1 MRIALIGPFGL
12 GPRGT
17 VQARTLPLARALAA
31 RGHAVT
37 VLMAPYH
44 TPAELARRWQEA
56 GVTLETVAVSRLPL
70 LGYPLTAGRLAGRAL
85 AWRPDAIHCFKPKA
99 YSGLAHWLLWWRG
112 RLGRSVPLVVD
123 SDDWE
128 GWGGW
133 NELEPYPRWQ
143 KAFFAWQERW
153 GLTHADRVTVASRHL
168 ETIVWSLGVPPA
180 RVLYLPNGPGVP
192 ATAEGERDAEAG
204 RPVTGKDKGPLILL
218 YTRFFE
224 FDPGR
229 PVRVLAE
236 VCRSVPNAR
245 LQVVGAA
252 LHGADGEAFRQA
264 VAAAGLADAVD
275 EAGWVGP
282 ERLPAHFAA
291 ASCALY
297 PFDDTLVN
305 RTKCPVKLADLLAA
319 GVPVVAEDVGQV
331 GETIEDGRSG
341 LLATPGD
348 EAALAAG
355 AVRLLRDP
363 ALRAQLGA
371 GARRRIAE
379 RFAWS
384 RLAADLE
391 RVYER

>member
-1 MRIALIGPFGL
+1 MRIVLIGPFGL
-12 GPRGT
+12 RPRGT
-17 VQARTLPLARALAA
+17 ARVRTLPLARALAA

-37 VLMAPYH
+37 LLMAPYH
-44 TPAELARRWQEA
+44 TPAEPARRWQED

-70 LGYPLTAGRLAGRAL
+70 LGYLLPANRLARRAL
-85 AWRPDAIHCFKPKA
+85 AWRPDVVHCFKPKA

-112 RLGRSVPLVVD
+112 RLRRSVPLVVD
-123 SDDWE
+123 GDDWE
-128 GWGGW
+128 GRGGW

-143 KAFFAWQERW
+143 KAIFAWQERW

-192 ATAEGERDAEAG
+192 PAPAGEPDAGSSPAE
-204 RPVTGKDKGPLILL
+204 PLTILL

-224 FDPGR
+224 FDPAR
-229 PVRVLAE
+229 PVRVLAR
-236 VCRSVPNAR
+236 VRRSLPTAR
-245 LQVVGAA
+245 LKVVGTA
-252 LHGADGEAFRQA
+252 LHAADGETFRQA
-264 VAAAGLADAVD
+264 VIAAGLTDAVD
-275 EAGWVGP
+275 EVGWVDSQH
-282 ERLPAHFAA
+282 LPAHFAA
-291 ASCALY
+291 AGCGLY

-319 GVPVVAEDVGQV
+319 GVTVVAEDVGQI

-341 LLATPGD
+341 LLVPPGD

-355 AVRLLRDP
+355 VVRLLCDP
-363 ALRAQLGA
+363 ALRAQLGV

-391 RVYER
+391 QLYQL